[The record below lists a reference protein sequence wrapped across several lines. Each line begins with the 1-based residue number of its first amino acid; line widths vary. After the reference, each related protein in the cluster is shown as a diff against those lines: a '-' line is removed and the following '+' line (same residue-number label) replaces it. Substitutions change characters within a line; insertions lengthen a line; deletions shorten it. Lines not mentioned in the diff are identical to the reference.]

1 MDKFLVF
8 SLSIDDQ
15 AFIEKYRG
23 PKNEASLLKKVPVN
37 ELIRAR
43 KILSSIGIKHRT
55 KYRGPRYHSI
65 YTTLKKDATAVSLYY
80 K

>member
-23 PKNEASLLKKVPVN
+23 PKNEVSLLKKVPVA

-43 KILSSIGIKHRT
+43 KILNSISIKHRT

>member
-8 SLSIDDQ
+8 SLSLEDQ

-23 PKNEASLLKKVPVN
+23 PKVEASLLKKVPVF
-37 ELIRAR
+37 ELSRAR
-43 KILSSIGIKHRT
+43 KILSSLGIKHRT
-55 KYRGPRYHSI
+55 KYRGPRTYSI
-65 YTTLKKDATAVSLYY
+65 YTTLKKDATAVSLYR